1 MSRFQKIKQKNR
13 KKILQK
19 QIDETQK
26 KLVRASIGL
35 IGALMALT
43 FIFGDHGILQ
53 LFKLKRE
60 KAKIQDHII
69 ELREEKEELVLEKH
83 RLENDLD
90 YIEKLA
96 REKYRMAKPGE
107 KVFKVISDIGDAEQK
122 IQYRNSRCLI

>member
-1 MSRFQKIKQKNR
+1 MSRFQRIKQKKQ

-26 KLVRASIGL
+26 KLVKVSLGL
-35 IGALMALT
+35 IGAFMVLT

-53 LFKLKRE
+53 LNKLKKE
-60 KAKIQDHII
+60 KEKIQNHIT

-83 RLENDLD
+83 RLENDLN

-107 KVFKVISDIGDAEQK
+107 KVFKVISDKEDAKTK
-122 IQYRNSRCLI
+122 IN

>member
-1 MSRFQKIKQKNR
+1 MSRFQRIKQKKQ
-13 KKILQK
+13 KKILEK

-26 KLVRASIGL
+26 KLVRVSLGL
-35 IGALMALT
+35 IGTLMVLT

-53 LFKLKRE
+53 LYKLKKE
-60 KAKIQDHII
+60 KAKIQNHII
-69 ELREEKEELVLEKH
+69 KLREEKEELVLEKH

-107 KVFKVISDIGDAEQK
+107 KVFKVISEKEDTETK
-122 IQYRNSRCLI
+122 IN

>member
-1 MSRFQKIKQKNR
+1 MSRFQRIKQKKQ

-26 KLVRASIGL
+26 KLIRVSIGL
-35 IGALMALT
+35 IGAFMVLT
-43 FIFGDHGILQ
+43 FVFGDHGILQ
-53 LFKLKRE
+53 LYKLKKE
-60 KAKIQDHII
+60 KTKIQNHII
-69 ELREEKEELVLEKH
+69 KLREEKEELVLEKH

-107 KVFKVISDIGDAEQK
+107 KVFKVISDKEDLETK
-122 IQYRNSRCLI
+122 

>member
-1 MSRFQKIKQKNR
+1 MSRFQKVKQKNQ

-19 QIDETQK
+19 QIDETQR

-60 KAKIQDHII
+60 KTKIQDHII

-107 KVFKVISDIGDAEQK
+107 KVFKVISDKEGGEAK
-122 IQYRNSRCLI
+122 IN

>member
-1 MSRFQKIKQKNR
+1 MGKFQRMKQKRR

-26 KLVRASIGL
+26 KLVKVSLGL
-35 IGALMALT
+35 IGAFMVLT

-53 LFKLKRE
+53 LYKLKKE
-60 KAKIQDHII
+60 KEKIQNHIT

-83 RLENDLD
+83 RLENDLN

-107 KVFKVISDIGDAEQK
+107 KVFKVISDKEDAETK
-122 IQYRNSRCLI
+122 IN